1 MVGQL
6 HLIERFAFLP
16 RYAFV
21 PVLAGSLSAIL
32 CDSGASQP
40 FFSAREKDKSIK
52 SGEKLPNTGSLNDL
66 HPTFQDGKLYWP
78 LVTVLHV

>member
-52 SGEKLPNTGSLNDL
+52 SGEKLTRSLNDL
-66 HPTFQDGKLYWP
+66 HPTFQDGKLYWA
-78 LVTVLHV
+78 LVTVLRV